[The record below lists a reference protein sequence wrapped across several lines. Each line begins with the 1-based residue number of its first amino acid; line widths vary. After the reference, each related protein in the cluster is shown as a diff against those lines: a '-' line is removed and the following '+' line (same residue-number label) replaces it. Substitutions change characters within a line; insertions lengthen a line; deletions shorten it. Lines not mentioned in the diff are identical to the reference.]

1 MQAVNAI
8 VVVCHP
14 NERSFCHA
22 ISQEAARVLE
32 ATGRSVIA
40 HDLYAEAPDPV
51 LSGAEIARRASIDPE
66 IQRYAA
72 EVHDAGTLVIVH
84 PDWWGGPPALLK
96 GWVDRVF
103 RPGVAYDWD
112 GAEFEEKSHV
122 PLLGH
127 VDLHVFVTSDR
138 DEDEPIDPVSSV
150 WKEVSRYSGM
160 PLRSV
165 TVFSRM
171 RERGIRTR
179 RAFLSEIEQLLGKS
193 D

>member
-1 MQAVNAI
+1 MQTVNAI

-22 ISQEAARVLE
+22 IAGEAARTLE
-32 ATGRSVIA
+32 AAGCEVMT
-40 HDLYAEAPDPV
+40 HDLYVEAPDPV
-51 LSGAEIARRASIDPE
+51 LSGAEIARRTPIDPQ

-72 EVHDAGTLVIVH
+72 EIHDAATLVIVH

-112 GAEFEEKSHV
+112 GAEFEEKSHS
-122 PLLGH
+122 PLLAH
-127 VDLHVFVTSDR
+127 VGLHVFVTSDR
-138 DEDEPIDPVSSV
+138 DDDEPIETVSNV

-160 PLRSV
+160 LLR
-165 TVFSRM
+165 TLRVFSRM

-179 RAFLSEIEQLLGKS
+179 RAYLSEIEQLLVKS